1 MLVSV
6 WGQMSTSMLLVD
18 MWISAATME
27 IRIEFLQNLK
37 DGQASVAHDCEP
49 SYLGVR
55 DQKDQGLR
63 PARENS
69 SGGPDLK
76 IPNRQKGWGV

>member
-1 MLVSV
+1 
-6 WGQMSTSMLLVD
+6 
-18 MWISAATME
+18 ME
-27 IRIEFLQNLK
+27 IKIEFLLNLK
-37 DGQASVAHDCEP
+37 DGQASVAPDCKP

-63 PARENS
+63 PARKNS

-76 IPNRQKGWGV
+76 ITNTRKMVEGCMQALSACLTRMRPRVQNPVPPIK